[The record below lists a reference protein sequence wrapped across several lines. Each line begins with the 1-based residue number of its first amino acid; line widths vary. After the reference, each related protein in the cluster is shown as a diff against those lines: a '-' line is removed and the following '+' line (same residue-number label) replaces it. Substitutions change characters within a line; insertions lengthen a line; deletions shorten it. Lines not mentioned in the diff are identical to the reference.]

1 MINIVLLCAGGMST
15 SILAKNIEE
24 AALELG
30 FECKVNA
37 YGVPK
42 ARDVVPEADIV
53 LIGPQVQFAINKL
66 KKEFPTKDIS
76 VIDMRDYGMMA
87 GKNVIN
93 TIKERLAL
101 IGWKI

>member
-15 SILAKNIEE
+15 SILAKNIAE

-53 LIGPQVQFAINKL
+53 LIGPQVRFAINKL

-76 VIDMRDYGMMA
+76 VIDMRDYGMMD

-101 IGWKI
+101 IG

>member
-30 FECKVNA
+30 FKCKVNA

-42 ARDVVPEADIV
+42 ARDVV
-53 LIGPQVQFAINKL
+53 L
-66 KKEFPTKDIS
+66 KRT
-76 VIDMRDYGMMA
+76 
-87 GKNVIN
+87 
-93 TIKERLAL
+93 
-101 IGWKI
+101 

>member
-42 ARDVVPEADIV
+42 ARDVVP
-53 LIGPQVQFAINKL
+53 KR
-66 KKEFPTKDIS
+66 T
-76 VIDMRDYGMMA
+76 
-87 GKNVIN
+87 
-93 TIKERLAL
+93 
-101 IGWKI
+101 

>member
-30 FECKVNA
+30 FECKVKA
-37 YGVPK
+37 YGVPE

-53 LIGPQVQFAINKL
+53 LIGPQVRFAINKL

-76 VIDMRDYGMMA
+76 IIDMRDYAMMD

-101 IGWKI
+101 IG